1 MVLDFISPENV
12 TECVQLTDEI
22 HRLPEDHKAKVD
34 KLEVST
40 LRSITSLL
48 VYPILFALQLRLTIN
63 G

>member
-22 HRLPEDHKAKVD
+22 RRLPEDHKAKVD